1 MDDDFYG
8 DAMPDSAYSPSVFAK
23 EAPAPSAPAADN
35 SGLRGK
41 VNKIRTEE
49 PTDLPFVVEGL
60 KKIYRN
66 HLLPLEQKYKFGEFN
81 SPCLRDSDFDAKPM
95 VLLMGQYSVGKT
107 SFIEYLLERPFP
119 GSRIGPE
126 PTTDRFVAVMEGQ
139 GEEERVIPGNALSVD
154 DTKPFHALNRFGSSF
169 LSKFEA
175 AQCSAPILKH
185 VTFIDTPGILSGE
198 KQRIGR
204 SYDFTAV
211 INWFAERSDLILL
224 MFDAHKLDISDEFK
238 NAISQLRGHDDKIR
252 VVLNKAD
259 RVNTQ
264 QLMRVYGALMWSL
277 GKVVGS
283 PETLRVYIS
292 SFWNEPYYD
301 TTNQELFMSEQADLL
316 RDLQNLPR
324 NSAVRKVNELVKRTR
339 VAKAHA
345 YVLGHL
351 REQMPAVFGKDAK
364 KQELITNLAEEFKK
378 VMRLYRIPPGD
389 FPEIERMKT
398 HLQDYD
404 FKVFPKLDT
413 RLMEKL
419 EQVLTRELPKLM
431 QVISPSKSSD
441 QDANNPFADSSPQED
456 PKAKWKVPKNAR
468 EKFGAM
474 FGGLPLQDGLL
485 PGTEARN
492 VFISSGLD
500 QETLREI
507 WSLSDFE
514 RRGKLDCEEFILAMW
529 LIHQVKKN
537 GKKVPTV
544 LEPEMVPPS
553 KR

>member
-1 MDDDFYG
+1 
-8 DAMPDSAYSPSVFAK
+8 
-23 EAPAPSAPAADN
+23 
-35 SGLRGK
+35 
-41 VNKIRTEE
+41 
-49 PTDLPFVVEGL
+49 
-60 KKIYRN
+60 
-66 HLLPLEQKYKFGEFN
+66 
-81 SPCLRDSDFDAKPM
+81 M

-126 PTTDRFVAVMEGQ
+126 PTTDRFVAVMEGD
-139 GEEERVIPGNALSVD
+139 EERVIPGNALSVD

-175 AQCSAPILKH
+175 AQCSAGILKH

-238 NAISQLRGHDDKIR
+238 NAIMQLRGHDDKIR

-301 TTNQELFMSEQADLL
+301 TTNQDLFMSEQADLL
-316 RDLQNLPR
+316 NDLQNLPR

-339 VAKAHA
+339 LAKAHA
-345 YVLGHL
+345 YVVGHL
-351 REQMPAVFGKDAK
+351 RDQMPAVFGKDAK
-364 KQELITNLAEEFKK
+364 KQELINNLGEEFKK

-389 FPEIERMKT
+389 FPEIEKMKT

-404 FKVFPKLDT
+404 FKIFPKLD
-413 RLMEKL
+413 LKMMDKL

-431 QVISPSKSSD
+431 QVISPSKNPD
-441 QDANNPFADSSPQED
+441 QDLNNPFADNSLKED
-456 PKAKWKVPKNAR
+456 PKNKWKVPKNAR
-468 EKFGAM
+468 EKFAAM

-485 PGTEARN
+485 PGVEARN

-500 QETLREI
+500 QDALRDI
-507 WSLSDFE
+507 WGLSDFE
-514 RRGKLDCEEFILAMW
+514 KRGKLDQEEFILAMY
-529 LIHQVKKN
+529 LIHMVKK
-537 GKKVPTV
+537 GQMKSVPTV
-544 LEPEMVPPS
+544 LPPELVPPS